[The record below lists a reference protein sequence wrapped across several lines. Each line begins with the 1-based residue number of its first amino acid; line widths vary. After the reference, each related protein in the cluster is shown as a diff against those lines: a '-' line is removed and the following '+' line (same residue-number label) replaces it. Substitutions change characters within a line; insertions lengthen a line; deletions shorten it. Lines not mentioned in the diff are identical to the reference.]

1 MLFTKEKA
9 SCGGDFPLPK
19 GGEAAGAP
27 LGKCSGHFKS
37 TEPGSSRRTELVHLG
52 RFEFGSDGS
61 YEKRKKI
68 QDFRGFSAPAW
79 ELSIPGTFAHSATVT
94 ALQKKNG
101 ADLN

>member
-1 MLFTKEKA
+1 ME
-9 SCGGDFPLPK
+9 GIFPSQRAGRQQEPRL
-19 GGEAAGAP
+19 GSAQVTLNQQSRAAAAAGG
-27 LGKCSGHFKS
+27 LNLC
-37 TEPGSSRRTELVHLG
+37 

-61 YEKRKKI
+61 CEKRKKI

>member
-37 TEPGSSRRTELVHLG
+37 TEPGSSRRTELVTCAGLSL
-52 RFEFGSDGS
+52 EVMAAV
-61 YEKRKKI
+61 KRGKKSRISEDSQLLPGNSPFLALLPI
-68 QDFRGFSAPAW
+68 Q
-79 ELSIPGTFAHSATVT
+79 
-94 ALQKKNG
+94 LQLQLFKRRMEQT
-101 ADLN
+101 